1 MVAREVAKGVI
12 SCCRSGKDGQR
23 AEGIDG
29 SRRTGTALC
38 DRRRWRGSAG
48 ATATGE
54 RPGAEGGSHGKCLR
68 GLLTR
73 SNHGG
78 ACPSV
83 TREDGGVGRNSCGLT
98 WWSRPVNRRDR
109 DRGAVG
115 CRSGVVAGRDAAT
128 WLASRRRT
136 LFPGSPRSVRRSFER
151 RRSPLMFLFGP
162 APPGPRPARPPGIRR
177 PAATAA
183 AHSSPT
189 L

>member
-1 MVAREVAKGVI
+1 MGKGRRALTAVAAPVRRSVIGVTVVGV
-12 SCCRSGKDGQR
+12 RAQR
-23 AEGIDG
+23 LLGNDLA
-29 SRRTGTALC
+29 SKAAPMANAC
-38 DRRRWRGSAG
+38 V
-48 ATATGE
+48 
-54 RPGAEGGSHGKCLR
+54 
-68 GLLTR
+68 GLSTR

-78 ACPSV
+78 TCPSV

-98 WWSRPVNRRDR
+98 WWSRPVNWRDR

-136 LFPGSPRSVRRSFER
+136 LFPEPPRSVRRSFER